1 MLKKLGLTAFALC
14 GFTSFASAADLAPIP
29 SETGWVFTAAPYLWA
44 IGMSGDV
51 GSGTHVTNIDITAA
65 DVLSHLDL
73 GFMGAGE
80 VRNGPISFSGDLIY
94 AKLSAGKDVSLGPFA
109 NHVEL
114 TTKMAMVTGLAGYS
128 VIYGDGGNLDVVA
141 GARMWS
147 LDNALAFSGGTF
159 GSFDD
164 SHTWVDPLIGFKGR
178 ANISPDFYLTG
189 WALAG
194 GFGAASNF
202 VWDVMGS
209 VGYNFNKTFSMTAGY
224 RAMGVDFRKPD
235 FTYSIVQGGPIVGFV
250 FKF

>member
-1 MLKKLGLTAFALC
+1 MLKKLGLSLCALW
-14 GFTSFASAADLAPIP
+14 GLTGLANAADLAPIP
-29 SETGWVFTAAPYLWA
+29 SETGWVFTAAPYLWLA
-44 IGMSGDV
+44 GMSGDV
-51 GSGTHVTNIDITAA
+51 GSGSHVANVDITLS
-65 DVLSHLDL
+65 DVLSHLDM

-80 VRNGPISFSGDLIY
+80 IRHDRFSFSGDLIY
-94 AKLSAGKDVSLGPFA
+94 AKLSGGRDVALGPFA

-114 TTKMAMVTGLAGYS
+114 TNTSSMVTGLAGYS

-147 LDNALAFSGGTF
+147 VDNALAFSGGKF

-164 SHTWVDPLIGFKGR
+164 NHTWVDPLIGIKGR

-224 RAMGVDFRKPD
+224 RAMGVDFRKTD